1 MGRAKKS
8 GRGSPE
14 AVAKRRVARALN
26 QLFERG
32 TEAAMDGRTLKRKRR
47 LMKELKEGR
56 RGMSLK
62 AIEALQ
68 RVDELLKLG
77 ETLSSIRRLKPKVPP
92 APPLTVETAAAVA
105 QTQEQYGFDPRA
117 WKVLGVDIDVASG
130 APGTKKPAARKKAA
144 KKKPAIRKKASTKSK
159 RAKRA

>member
-32 TEAAMDGRTLKRKRR
+32 TEAAMDGRTLKRKKR

-56 RGMSLK
+56 RGAPLK
-62 AIEALQ
+62 AVEALQ
-68 RVDELLKLG
+68 CVDELLKLG
-77 ETLSSIRRLKPKVPP
+77 ETLTSIRRLKPKVPP
-92 APPLTVETAAAVA
+92 APPPSEETAASIA
-105 QTQEQYGFDPRA
+105 QVQEQYGFDPRA
-117 WKVLGVDIDVASG
+117 WKVLGVDIEGGSQ
-130 APGTKKPAARKKAA
+130 APAKKKAAARKKAA
-144 KKKPAIRKKASTKSK
+144 RKKAPTKSK
-159 RAKRA
+159 RAKRV